1 MAVVRGHETTDI
13 RKVQVSVDLP
23 QQVIAWDVILN
34 PELVEQRRL
43 RNLPRPHHPLDP
55 PVLGSIESGAHS
67 YFKAGFF
74 NTIRPN

>member
-1 MAVVRGHETTDI
+1 
-13 RKVQVSVDLP
+13 
-23 QQVIAWDVILN
+23 ILN
-34 PELVEQRRL
+34 AELVEQRPL

-74 NTIRPN
+74 NTIGGGRALPGCAGLGNFKTAKE

>member
-1 MAVVRGHETTDI
+1 
-13 RKVQVSVDLP
+13 
-23 QQVIAWDVILN
+23 ILN
-34 PELVEQRRL
+34 AELVEQRPL

-74 NTIRPN
+74 NTILREHRMEPLAIGVTSRLLLAEHPVLN